1 METNTAVITE
11 QTPLQHL
18 LRSAIDAHRGTSF
31 SPEVRGKQF
40 ITDYENLLADDLR
53 RIGAAKDDVK
63 QVYQERFIHHLR
75 GYMNAKSRIMSTMI
89 TGGSNFPVRRM
100 QKYNKW
106 EENAYKRFN
115 EYRTKAITGIQKQ
128 IEREKPAEQKQDE
141 EWEIIRK
148 GIMRSAYTIIDI
160 DNGNDEISTRSLF
173 VSSITGVIKRLAAN
187 GKKSHVEKAI
197 ALIRDLNAKNKKP
210 LITEKNSIFS
220 LDSIIEAAVETK
232 TDLAKRE
239 NTEYPF
245 TALNGGNVV
254 LNYEEDRIQI
264 MFDEKPTKQQLIE
277 YKNQG
282 LNTFRWSPTNEA
294 WQRQLTRNAIWFTN
308 RMLGTE
314 IPA

>member
-1 METNTAVITE
+1 METNTVVITE

-40 ITDYENLLADDLR
+40 ITDYENLLTDDLR

-100 QKYNKW
+100 QKYNNW
-106 EENAYKRFN
+106 EENAYNRFN

-141 EWEIIRK
+141 AWQLIRK
-148 GIMRSAYTIIDI
+148 EIMRKAATIISI
-160 DNGNDEISTRSLF
+160 DMGENTFSTRSLF
-173 VSSITGVIKRLAAN
+173 VSSLTGLVKRLAAN
-187 GKKSHVEKAI
+187 GQTEHVRKSIELIKHINEKQ
-197 ALIRDLNAKNKKP
+197 AKP
-210 LITEKNSIFS
+210 IITEKNSIFS
-220 LDSIIEAAVETK
+220 LVDMAEAAAETK